1 MPSTKLEAKIV
12 ATDQFSSTFKK
23 AESTIKGFGNRLK
36 KPFGELGAS
45 IFNLRNAVAAFGTV
59 IGVRFAARLVTGIAD
74 SADQI
79 GKLSERVGVSTE
91 QLSILRFAAEQTGS
105 DFNTL
110 ATAIRTATQRIG
122 EFAGTGKGQAAQALQ
137 ALGIAEAVKDGE
149 QLEELL
155 PRIADAFQRID
166 NQAERVNLAS
176 KLFGETGGPAF
187 LNLLQQG
194 SRGLAQFRAEA
205 EKLGIVIHADQAKNA
220 ADFNDEM
227 NRLKATFTGFTQEAL
242 SPLLPV
248 LASFVEELR
257 GILADMRTAR
267 EERSQALQDLAK
279 LRGVGKASTLGGP
292 RRPQGFVDPFTG
304 RPGGGT
310 GAPEGLAFGPGVDL
324 GKDLRAGPFPGD
336 EKTAENIRE
345 TTVATGEFKFAIEGV
360 VKAVGDAGNLV
371 TGFSAGIDE
380 LRKQFSGFNVAANAA
395 VSAGN
400 AVAGTIASNLS
411 ALIERTKTAKQA
423 FSDLA
428 KSIINDLQ
436 RIIIQALAARAVG
449 IALGGGGG
457 LSGTS
462 FTTAS
467 GGTVSG
473 TQFVTH
479 GGLGPAPGTAS
490 FQHGGFVP
498 AGVTQKAVLHGP
510 EVVVPLGRKFGP
522 QIGAGAGGGNT
533 TIINITAIDVED
545 FDRKMLGSMR
555 RNDSAVTGLVANSAR
570 SSAGLRGAFR

>member
-23 AESTIKGFGNRLK
+23 AETTIKGFGNRLK

-45 IFNLRNAVAAFGTV
+45 IFNLRNAVAAFGTA
-59 IGVRFAARLVTGIAD
+59 IGARFAARIVTSIAD

-137 ALGIAEAVKDGE
+137 SLGIAEAVKDGE

-194 SRGLAQFRAEA
+194 SAGLRAFAAEA
-205 EKLGIVIHADQAKNA
+205 RALGLVISKEQAKDA
-220 ADFNDEM
+220 AEFNDEL
-227 NRLKATFTGFTQEAL
+227 NRLKKTFVGFANEAIL
-242 SPLLPV
+242 PFLQPLKDMSAALRDFLNQSNKVAKVADALARITSPDLQNV
-248 LASFVEELR
+248 LGDARERSLRGARDRFREELDVARRSPRAGESLEDFFNRRKGTGSGPAGSDSADDLTALR
-257 GILADMRTAR
+257 GRFAGLSDESAKFNENLERISTTSPFERMIERAGKAR
-267 EERSQALQDLAK
+267 EEFSQFHLVIL
-279 LRGVGKASTLGGP
+279 S
-292 RRPQGFVDPFTG
+292 
-304 RPGGGT
+304 
-310 GAPEGLAFGPGVDL
+310 
-324 GKDLRAGPFPGD
+324 
-336 EKTAENIRE
+336 
-345 TTVATGEFKFAIEGV
+345 
-360 VKAVGDAGNLV
+360 VGDALV
-371 TGFSAGIDE
+371 NNISD
-380 LRKQFSGFNVAANAA
+380 
-395 VSAGN
+395 
-400 AVAGTIASNLS
+400 NLS
-411 ALIERTKTAKQA
+411 DIIEGTKSAKQA
-423 FSDLA
+423 FSDMA
-428 KSIINDLQ
+428 KGILNDLQ
-436 RIIIQALAARAVG
+436 RIIIRATIARIVG
-449 IALGGGGG
+449 IALGPATGGI
-457 LSGTS
+457 
-462 FTTAS
+462 
-467 GGTVSG
+467 
-473 TQFVTH
+473 
-479 GGLGPAPGTAS
+479 AS

-510 EVVVPLGRKFGP
+510 EVVVPLGRKFQP

-533 TIINITAIDVED
+533 TIINISAIDVED